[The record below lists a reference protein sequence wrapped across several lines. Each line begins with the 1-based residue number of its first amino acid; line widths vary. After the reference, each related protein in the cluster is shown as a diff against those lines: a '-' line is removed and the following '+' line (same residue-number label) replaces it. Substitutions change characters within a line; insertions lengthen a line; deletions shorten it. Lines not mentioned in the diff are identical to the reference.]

1 MLWGQSSNE
10 LVRFALEDRVW
21 AVLSSIDSNHNH
33 VLSRV
38 TLKLEVPIVSAG
50 STDPTLVEHAIP
62 WLVRSI
68 HDDRQNSYALLNE
81 IFVVRGLRRAAL
93 LRVNDRDGRT
103 GVMEFVEGA
112 RRLGHPIVIEQR
124 FYNGDTDFRPLLERI
139 RETSPDALV
148 LWGNPRETGLAV
160 RQARELGMR
169 TDIFGFD
176 RLNQASF
183 LEAAGEAAEGVVAAA
198 SMNPDS
204 EDAAWID
211 FKKSYRERWG
221 EDPEMF
227 AAHAYDGMV
236 LLIEAVRKA
245 GLNRARIRDALF
257 DLRTHRGAT
266 GTMVFDTNMSDV
278 GTVWLGTVKG
288 GRFHYRA
295 APQWAERGPL
305 TRSGPKISREGG

>member
-1 MLWGQSSNE
+1 
-10 LVRFALEDRVW
+10 
-21 AVLSSIDSNHNH
+21 
-33 VLSRV
+33 
-38 TLKLEVPIVSAG
+38 
-50 STDPTLVEHAIP
+50 
-62 WLVRSI
+62 
-68 HDDRQNSYALLNE
+68 
-81 IFVVRGLRRAAL
+81 
-93 LRVNDRDGRT
+93 
-103 GVMEFVEGA
+103 MEFVEGA

-148 LWGNPRETGLAV
+148 LWGNPREAGLAV
-160 RQARELGMR
+160 RQAREMGMR

-183 LEAAGEAAEGVVAAA
+183 LEAAGEAAEGVVVAA

-211 FKKSYRERWG
+211 FKKSYRQRWG

-257 DLRTHRGAT
+257 DLKTHRGAT

-288 GRFHYRA
+288 GRFQYRA
-295 APQWAERGPL
+295 APEWAER
-305 TRSGPKISREGG
+305 